1 MKRYFYYAVQVVILL
16 VVFMACKKLT
26 TDAFQEHSVLTAPLN
41 IAVVNDDDQLPV
53 VGVKVIISRK
63 TSPKDDYVRVDT
75 VRTDEKGQIS
85 SYSLPYPNFL
95 KIEVDTTYYHKAEQI
110 LEFVTENGGSVALH
124 TTPKYG
130 MAPLSIEVTNS
141 TTAVPIPGLA
151 LSISSR
157 VPETT
162 EWLSSGP
169 ENADPAGKLMVSLPY
184 PNEVRVAVAD
194 TIKYFPDTVVTN
206 LKNVRGAAVALK
218 TELKP
223 LTVPLEVTVLD
234 KDNQAPLANVSIAV
248 QLKLTGE
255 TEFRDI
261 GLAGVTDVNGK
272 LVLNA
277 PYSGE
282 VRVYTSDDVYNLP
295 DQFITRLAYEKNR
308 VITLLSKALTPMA
321 PVEVKVFDQANSQI
335 LPGISVKVSYK
346 RTGQTTFT
354 EVTTAPTDEEG
365 KLSVGIPFSG
375 EMKFEVINDPYF
387 ANKSI
392 TAQNIG
398 IAAKTVDLP
407 LVLNPV
413 KYAEPITTDLQV
425 GTINLNNAIT
435 LASPTDVAMDK
446 RGNIY
451 ICDQNN
457 NRIVRVSKTGNTTV
471 LVGSGT
477 AGTANGTGTSATF
490 NKPWGLALDD
500 AGTTLYVSDNSGH
513 KVRKVSISPATMVA
527 TVTTIAGSGTS
538 GTLDADGTAATL
550 NRPSGLALDE
560 AAGILYVGDYGGNR
574 IRKIELNSNNK
585 VTTVSTS
592 VVYAPVALALN
603 PAKTQLYVG
612 AFGNTFGSTGSQLIK
627 FTPAG
632 ARTGLKGILD
642 NNYNNPSGLFIS
654 QAGKVFIAN
663 DQAHM
668 ISQLATEVGAS
679 GAGNGASTFSYLAG
693 SATFTTA
700 VTNGV
705 TGDPGKIDGPAT
717 TARFTSPWGIK
728 YNTYTGAFIIAD
740 QGNNSIRI
748 MKSSTIQ

>member
-1 MKRYFYYAVQVVILL
+1 MKYFYKSLQLVLMVVVL
-16 VVFMACKKLT
+16 MACKKLVN
-26 TDAFQEHSVLTAPLN
+26 DSMDVVPVLKAPLS
-41 IAVVNDDDQLPV
+41 ISVINDDDQLPV
-53 VGVKVIISRK
+53 VGAKVIISRK
-63 TSPKDDYVRVDT
+63 ISTKDDFAQIDT
-75 VRTDEKGQIS
+75 IRTNQQGQIKLD
-85 SYSLPYPNFL
+85 LPYPNYL
-95 KIEVDTTYYHKAEQI
+95 KIEVDTTYYHKGEQT
-110 LEFVTENGGSVALH
+110 LEFTTENGGSVTLH

-130 MAPLSIEVTNS
+130 MAPLEIGVTDR
-141 TTAVPIPGLA
+141 TTALPIPDIA
-151 LSISSR
+151 LSIG
-157 VPETT
+157 VHDPEQT
-162 EWLSSGP
+162 EFISTGS
-169 ENADPAGKLMVSLPY
+169 ENADAGGKLMVSLPY
-184 PNEVRVAVAD
+184 PKVVRVAVAD
-194 TIKYFPDTVVTN
+194 TMKYFPDTVVVS
-206 LKNVRGAAVALK
+206 LKNVKGATVALK

-234 KDNQAPLANVSIAV
+234 KDDSKPLADIDIAV
-248 QLKLTGE
+248 LQKLTGE
-255 TEFRDI
+255 TDFKDI
-261 GLAGVTDVNGK
+261 GLLGTTDANGK
-272 LVLNA
+272 VIINA
-277 PYSGE
+277 PFSGE
-282 VRVYTSDDVYNLP
+282 VKIKTADPLYSLAAEVN
-295 DQFITRLAYEKNR
+295 TRLAYEKNR
-308 VITLLSKALTPMA
+308 KVTLLTKALIPTSPIEIS
-321 PVEVKVFDQANSQI
+321 VYDQVNSQI

-354 EVTTAPTDEEG
+354 EVTTASTNEEG

-375 EMKFEVINDPYF
+375 EMKFEVINDSYF

-398 IAAKTVDLP
+398 SAAKTVALP
-407 LVLNPV
+407 LALNTAQYP
-413 KYAEPITTDLQV
+413 EPIITDLQV
-425 GTINLNNAIT
+425 GTIKLNNAIT

-471 LVGSGT
+471 LAGSGT

-513 KVRKVSISPATMVA
+513 KVRKVSIAPATMVA
-527 TVTTIAGSGTS
+527 IVTTIAGSGTA

-603 PAKTQLYVG
+603 SAKTQLYVG

-679 GAGNGASTFSYLAG
+679 GSGNGTSTFSYLAG
-693 SATFTTA
+693 SATFTTT

-705 TGDPGKIDGPAT
+705 TGDPGNIDGPAA